1 MKNRAIL
8 LALLSFGLLT
18 TNAQQLPLYSNY
30 FFTPFVYNPAMSGA
44 SGVTE
49 ATLVHRRMWANV
61 QGSPETSA
69 LTLNGALNKK
79 KIGYSIYAFND
90 RTDILSRFGVYGS
103 YAYHLQLSDKNYLSF
118 GLAAGYLNNT
128 IDLSRV
134 NVDNQID
141 PVLFVTPNSRG
152 VFDLNFGMNLRID
165 KLQLGLAI
173 PQIIGSP
180 IQYTQNYNG
189 EVFYQLIRHYIGT
202 AQYDLEI
209 SGDRMVLSPFIMV
222 RSAQNVPFQ
231 FDLGAM
237 FNMKKFGFAGLTYR
251 SEYAVTANVGIHLNS
266 ELSIG
271 YAHDFSINTYG
282 SQLGASR
289 EFMLTYRFGDNAK
302 NERLENEIKKIKD
315 NNRKQDDKY
324 KEMIDE
330 RLEEFRD
337 EIKSEVERLKAA
349 EQAAGQNGEN
359 NGGQQGGNNGGQQGG
374 NNGGQQ
380 GGNNGG
386 QQGGNN
392 GGQQGGNNGGQQGGN
407 NGGQQGGNNGGQ
419 ANYTAENQ
427 VSNVQPGQR
436 GYYVVAGVYSSE
448 ANAVRMVTNL
458 TGQGMQAR
466 FFRDSNNGF
475 YYVYLLRFDAYG
487 QASQAKNSGLNNSYT
502 GELWIKII
510 E

>member
-1 MKNRAIL
+1 MKNKTIL
-8 LALLSFGLLT
+8 LVLLSFGLLN

-49 ATLVHRRMWANV
+49 ASLVHRRMWANV

-90 RTDILSRFGVYGS
+90 RTDILSRFGIYGS

-134 NVDNQID
+134 NVDNRID
-141 PVLFVTPNSRG
+141 PILFATPNSRG

-165 KLQLGLAI
+165 KLQVGFAI

-180 IQYTQNYNG
+180 IRYTENYNG
-189 EVFYQLIRHYIGT
+189 DVYYQLIRHYIGS
-202 AQYDLEI
+202 AQYDIEI
-209 SGDRMVLSPFIMV
+209 SGDRMVLSPFMMV
-222 RSAQNVPFQ
+222 RAAENVPFQ

-271 YAHDFSINTYG
+271 YAHDFSLNTYG

-289 EFMLTYRFGDNAK
+289 EFMLTYRFGDNSK
-302 NERLENEIKKIKD
+302 NERLESEIKKLKD
-315 NNRKQDDKY
+315 NSRKQDDKY

-337 EIKSEVERLKAA
+337 EIKAEVERLKSA
-349 EQAAGQNGEN
+349 EQEAAQ
-359 NGGQQGGNNGGQQGG
+359 NGGQNGGNNGGQQGG

-407 NGGQQGGNNGGQ
+407 NGGGQ
-419 ANYTAENQ
+419 ANYPVENQ

-458 TGQGMQAR
+458 TKQGMQAR

-487 QASQAKNSGLNNSYT
+487 QASQAKNSGLNNSYS

>member
-1 MKNRAIL
+1 MKNKTIL
-8 LALLSFGLLT
+8 LVLLSFGLLN

-49 ATLVHRRMWANV
+49 ASLVHRRMWANV

-90 RTDILSRFGVYGS
+90 RTDILSRFGIYGS

-134 NVDNQID
+134 NVDNRID
-141 PVLFVTPNSRG
+141 PILFATPNSRG

-165 KLQLGLAI
+165 KLQVGFAV

-180 IQYTQNYNG
+180 IRYTENYNG
-189 EVFYQLIRHYIGT
+189 DVYYQLIRHYIGS
-202 AQYDLEI
+202 AQYDIEI
-209 SGDRMVLSPFIMV
+209 SGDRMVLSPFMMV
-222 RSAQNVPFQ
+222 RAAENVPFQ

-237 FNMKKFGFAGLTYR
+237 FNMKKFGFAGITYR

-271 YAHDFSINTYG
+271 YAHDFSLNTYG

-289 EFMLTYRFGDNAK
+289 EFMLTYRFGDNSK
-302 NERLENEIKKIKD
+302 NERLESEIKKLKD
-315 NNRKQDDKY
+315 NSRKQDDKY

-337 EIKSEVERLKAA
+337 EIKAEVERLKSA
-349 EQAAGQNGEN
+349 EQEAAQ
-359 NGGQQGGNNGGQQGG
+359 NGGQNGGNNGGQQGG

-407 NGGQQGGNNGGQ
+407 NGGGQ
-419 ANYTAENQ
+419 ANYPVENQ

-487 QASQAKNSGLNNSYT
+487 QASQAKNSGLNNSYS
-502 GELWIKII
+502 GEMWIKII